1 MIVPS
6 YNRVTMCGYKKHV
19 LKLSDREWIC
29 PQCGEHHDR
38 DINAAMNILFE
49 GERIIGARSTE
60 YTLMENPTV
69 DDRGNAS

>member
-1 MIVPS
+1 M
-6 YNRVTMCGYKKHV
+6 KKKY
-19 LKLSDREWIC
+19 LFLWNIFSIFAKLSDREWTC

-38 DINAAMNILFE
+38 DINAAMNILLE
-49 GERIIGARSTE
+49 GERIIGARSAE

>member
-1 MIVPS
+1 MHHCKKS
-6 YNRVTMCGYKKHV
+6 VT
-19 LKLSDREWIC
+19 EWHY
-29 PQCGEHHDR
+29 PFSNTHHDR

-49 GERIIGARSTE
+49 GERIIGVRSTE